1 LEKQL
6 EAMFDVLC
14 VDLKKDLSKEGGSD
28 EHLVHG

>member
-1 LEKQL
+1 
-6 EAMFDVLC
+6 MFDVLC